1 MFDAMTT
8 YTGTSAQEIKSLND
22 TLTKM
27 ALLLHEDLDGIHKEL
42 KRMNDLNKRSAGN
55 NKR

>member
-1 MFDAMTT
+1 MNNLMT
-8 YTGTSAQEIKSLND
+8 YTGTEAQEIKSLND

-27 ALLLHEDLDGIHKEL
+27 ALLLHEDLDGIRKEL

-55 NKR
+55 K